1 MQKCHRRIEQI
12 FCTVY
17 FSQPFTMAVLTGVIM
32 KNTTF
37 LARKLDL
44 MDRKLEHS
52 LRLDLSRYENL
63 PTTQLRSHQKAG

>member
-1 MQKCHRRIEQI
+1 
-12 FCTVY
+12 
-17 FSQPFTMAVLTGVIM
+17 MAVLTGLIM

-44 MDRKLEHS
+44 TDRKLEHS

-63 PTTQLRSHQKAG
+63 PTTQLRGHQKAG